1 MVSEDDRKTFD
12 MHKAPSLTSRLVVA
26 HRVVSIFQDM
36 MPNLKAKILSPQEI
50 KMIYGP
56 SFENKKGF
64 IIDGTIVLKP
74 TGLILQCF
82 MNLDI
87 IMLGG
92 FLSIIQEHMLLLWR
106 MYRIHTRVFLGTA
119 LCTIPQA

>member
-1 MVSEDDRKTFD
+1 MAFKATKEKKSNIPATSIDDTNLFLNNMVSDDRKTFD

-56 SFENKKGF
+56 SFEKKKKGY
-64 IIDGTIVLKP
+64 
-74 TGLILQCF
+74 
-82 MNLDI
+82 N
-87 IMLGG
+87 
-92 FLSIIQEHMLLLWR
+92 
-106 MYRIHTRVFLGTA
+106 
-119 LCTIPQA
+119 

>member
-1 MVSEDDRKTFD
+1 
-12 MHKAPSLTSRLVVA
+12 
-26 HRVVSIFQDM
+26 M

-64 IIDGTIVLKP
+64 IIDGTIVLNHDRFD
-74 TGLILQCF
+74 LLQCF

-92 FLSIIQEHMLLLWR
+92 F
-106 MYRIHTRVFLGTA
+106 
-119 LCTIPQA
+119 

>member
-1 MVSEDDRKTFD
+1 MAFKATKKKSNIPATSIDDTNLFLNNMVSEDDRKTFD

-64 IIDGTIVLKP
+64 II
-74 TGLILQCF
+74 GL
-82 MNLDI
+82 
-87 IMLGG
+87 
-92 FLSIIQEHMLLLWR
+92 
-106 MYRIHTRVFLGTA
+106 
-119 LCTIPQA
+119 